1 MNDAARLPASG
12 AVREQVDAHLATLV
26 HDVDGLMGVV
36 VASLDGF
43 ALAQVGREEETV
55 SRLAAMTS
63 SMLALAEAL
72 GRELVMG
79 SLGALILEAAHGKV
93 LMLTIPVQPP
103 QLLMAACDQ
112 TSAMG
117 QVLWHAKQCVRR
129 LTAAMPADTRTR

>member
-1 MNDAARLPASG
+1 MSDASPMAAIAP
-12 AVREQVDAHLATLV
+12 VRAQVDAHLSTLV

-72 GRELVMG
+72 GRELAIG
-79 SLGALILEAAHGKV
+79 SLGALILEASHGKV

-129 LTAAMPADTRTR
+129 LAATLPSDAAH

>member
-1 MNDAARLPASG
+1 MSDASPMAAFAP
-12 AVREQVDAHLATLV
+12 VRAQVDAHLTTLV

-72 GRELVMG
+72 GRELAIG
-79 SLGALILEAAHGKV
+79 SPGALILEASHGKV

-129 LTAAMPADTRTR
+129 LAATLPSDAAQ